1 MTAQVK
7 FAFINAGWAS
17 LFGPQPKQLIQTLDN
32 PTISTYIHI
41 LIFPFDFSYVGSFE
55 HI

>member
-1 MTAQVK
+1 
-7 FAFINAGWAS
+7 